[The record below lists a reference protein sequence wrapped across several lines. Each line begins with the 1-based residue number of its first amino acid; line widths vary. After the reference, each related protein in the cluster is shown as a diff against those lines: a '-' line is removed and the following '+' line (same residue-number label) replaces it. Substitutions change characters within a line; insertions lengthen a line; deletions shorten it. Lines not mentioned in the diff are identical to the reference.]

1 MEKEVRKVIEELKP
15 ALQRDGG
22 DIALVSAKDGV
33 VKVKLQGACAGCPMA
48 SQTLKYVV
56 EEKLK
61 ERVKGFKKLESV

>member
-1 MEKEVRKVIEELKP
+1 MEKEVEKVIEELKP

-22 DIALVSAKDGV
+22 DIELVSAKNGV
-33 VKVKLQGACAGCPMA
+33 VKVRLQGACAGCPMA

-61 ERVKGFKKLESV
+61 ERVKDFKKLESV